1 MAGQLMRRAREY
13 LRSPGGQRQLNSLS
27 TRMRSGAQGRGLEQ
41 RLRRLDTPR
50 NRSMLERLVRGRSG
64 PRR

>member
-1 MAGQLMRRAREY
+1 MALQLMRRAQDY
-13 LRSPGGQRQLNSLS
+13 LRSPGGQRQLSDL
-27 TRMRSGAQGRGLEQ
+27 RDRIRSRGQGRGLEQ

-50 NRSMLERLVRGRSG
+50 NRTVLTRLLQGRSG